1 VVCSGLACTLQ
12 SAAPPVPTAH
22 GYTFSLRVSEV
33 NLWLGSQGF
42 NDPRPGKAELTVEV
56 RDTQGHRVEGIP
68 VALHVAPSWV
78 QSATLLPPHTLTRG
92 GTARAVLEPHTTGVV
107 TIMAQVNGQTQ
118 TTAVTVE
125 ARNFGNNS
133 GR

>member
-1 VVCSGLACTLQ
+1 MAWPVCH
-12 SAAPPVPTAH
+12 AAPPVPTAH
-22 GYTFSLRVSEV
+22 GYTFSLRASEV

-56 RDTQGHRVEGIP
+56 RDTQGHRVEGVP
-68 VALHVAPSWV
+68 VAFRVAPSWV
-78 QSATLLPPHTLTRG
+78 QSATLMPQDIFTRG
-92 GTARAVLEPHTTGVV
+92 GTARAVLEPHTRGVV
-107 TIMAQVNGQTQ
+107 SIMAQVNGQTQ

-125 ARNFGNNS
+125 ARNWANNS